1 MSTILTKVNSHKQDR
16 ENSEMAMNL
25 NGRSSLLRELL
36 IFFIKTSFL
45 SLVNGAAVQ
54 AMNGVEE
61 QAVSTGKF
69 EHFNP

>member
-1 MSTILTKVNSHKQDR
+1 
-16 ENSEMAMNL
+16 MAMNL
-25 NGRSSLLRELL
+25 NGRSSLLREVL

-54 AMNGVEE
+54 AMNEVEE

>member
-1 MSTILTKVNSHKQDR
+1 MVVISFARVSD
-16 ENSEMAMNL
+16 
-25 NGRSSLLRELL
+25 
-36 IFFIKTSFL
+36 FFIKTSLL